1 MTVVNVSSSGAILLG
16 DVITCDGFKY
26 GYPIRVQTHCHMDHM
41 DGFDTSKGHQ
51 HILMTAPTRELLIA
65 EYENDMALPYRSNL
79 EAVPTNTSIYREGV
93 KIILLDNAHMLGS
106 VQVAVTL
113 PNGLSC
119 GYSGDFNWPLED
131 VIQVEELV
139 LDCTYGS
146 PNSVR
151 KFTQEEANYQ
161 FIELVTERT
170 KVGPVLIKAHRGTLQ
185 RAISCLNGI
194 VKYPIIATPKL
205 YRDLEV
211 YQRYGY
217 NLTEVIRSDSEEAKL
232 ARREG
237 RYIEMCRVLER
248 NRTNPEN
255 SSSIIISAYLS
266 KMEKTVVQYSENSFA
281 VALSDHADYIG
292 TLEYVR
298 ATGARKVVTDNTRG
312 GKAVELAL
320 ALKRELGID
329 AKSSQFHFSKEWGT

>member
-1 MTVVNVSSSGAILLG
+1 
-16 DVITCDGFKY
+16 
-26 GYPIRVQTHCHMDHM
+26 
-41 DGFDTSKGHQ
+41 
-51 HILMTAPTRELLIA
+51 MTAPTRELLIA
-65 EYENDMALPYRSNL
+65 EYENDMDLPYRSNL
-79 EAVPTNTSIYREGV
+79 EAVPTNMPIHREDV
-93 KIILLDNAHMLGS
+93 EIILLDNAHMLGS

-113 PNGLSC
+113 PNGLRC
-119 GYSGDFNWPLED
+119 GYSGDFNWPLDD
-131 VIQVEELV
+131 VIQVDELV

-146 PNSVR
+146 PKSVR

-161 FIELVTERT
+161 FIELVTKQT
-170 KVGPVLIKAHRGTLQ
+170 KLGPVLIKAHRGTLQ

-194 VKYPIIATPKL
+194 VKNPIIATPKL

-232 ARREG
+232 ARSEG
-237 RYIEMCRVLER
+237 RYIEMCSVLER
-248 NRTNPEN
+248 NLTNPEN
-255 SSSIIISAYLS
+255 SSSIIISAYMS
-266 KMEKTVVQYSENSFA
+266 KMEKTVVQYSEGSFA
-281 VALSDHADYIG
+281 VALSDHADYVG

-298 ATGARKVVTDNTRG
+298 TTGARKVVTDNTRG

-329 AKSSQFHFSKEWGT
+329 AQPSQIHFSKEWGT